1 VEGDAALAVRAAAGD
16 RNAFGALIE
25 RYQAAVR
32 RLTRAVTGDTHDADD
47 AAQDAFL
54 SALDRI
60 ETYDSAR
67 PFGPWLMRIATNAAI
82 DLVRRRA
89 VRRAD
94 ALDERS
100 PVRGPTPA
108 TDAEAGEIRERL
120 AVALRALP
128 ERQRVA
134 VTLFDVEGYS
144 HAEIA
149 AVLEIPEGTVRSD
162 VFHARRALRVAL
174 EAFDP
179 GRQLE
184 ER

>member
-1 VEGDAALAVRAAAGD
+1 MEADAALAVRAAAGD
-16 RNAFGALIE
+16 RDAFGALVE
-25 RYQAAVR
+25 RYQAPVR
-32 RLTRAVTGDTHDADD
+32 RLTRAVTGDVHDADD

-60 ETYDSAR
+60 ETYDVAR

-82 DLVRRRA
+82 DLVRRRT

-100 PVRGPTPA
+100 PSRGPTPA
-108 TDAEAGEIRERL
+108 TDAESAEIRAKL
-120 AVALRALP
+120 TSALRDLP

-179 GRQLE
+179 GHLAE